1 MVSAIIV
8 SGGKGRRMK
17 SDVNKQ
23 YIKLAGKEMVVWTL
37 EAFQACGTIDE
48 IVLVLPEDEIDYFKR
63 EILKSNSIGK
73 LAAIVPGGQ
82 ERQDSVY
89 NGLKACSIGTD
100 IVLIHDGARPF
111 VTEDIIINV
120 ARAATEYGAST
131 AAVRVKDT
139 IKYEDG
145 HGIAE
150 SSLDR
155 SRLWSIQTPQGFKY
169 RIILEAHEYAKEK
182 GISVTD
188 DTAIAEL
195 KGYRAKLVEGN
206 YYNIKITTPED
217 VILGEAI
224 AEKIG
229 KREI

>member
-17 SDVNKQ
+17 ADINKQ
-23 YIKLAGKEMVVWTL
+23 YIKLGGREIIVRTL
-37 EAFQACGTIDE
+37 ETFQACGTIDE
-48 IVLVLPEDEIDYFKR
+48 IVLVLPEDEIYYFKK
-63 EILKSNSIGK
+63 EILKNHCISK
-73 LAAIVPGGQ
+73 LTAIVPGGQ

-89 NGLKACSIGTD
+89 NGLKACSTGTG

-111 VTEDIIINV
+111 VTEDIITSV
-120 ARAATEYGAST
+120 AQGAAGYGAST

-155 SRLWSIQTPQGFKY
+155 SRLWAIQTPQGFKY
-169 RIILEAHEYAKEK
+169 SVILEAHEYAKEK
-182 GISVTD
+182 GINATD
-188 DTAIAEL
+188 DTALAEL
-195 KGYRAKLVEGN
+195 KGYRARLIEGS

-217 VILGEAI
+217 VVLGEAI
-224 AEKIG
+224 AEKMD
-229 KREI
+229 KKEK

>member
-8 SGGKGRRMK
+8 GGGKGRRMK
-17 SDVNKQ
+17 SAVNKQ
-23 YIKLAGKEMVVWTL
+23 YIKLGGREIIVRTL
-37 EAFQACGTIDE
+37 ETFQACDTINE
-48 IVLVLPEDEIDYFKR
+48 IVLVLPEDEIDYFKK
-63 EILKSNSIGK
+63 EILKNHCISK
-73 LAAIVPGGQ
+73 LIAIVPGGQ

-89 NGLKACSIGTD
+89 NGLKACSKGTD

-111 VTEDIIINV
+111 VTEDIITSV
-120 ARAATEYGAST
+120 VQAAAEYGAST

-155 SRLWSIQTPQGFKY
+155 SRLWAIQTPQGFKY
-169 RIILEAHEYAKEK
+169 SVILEAHEHAKEK
-182 GISVTD
+182 GINATD
-188 DTAIAEL
+188 DTALAEL
-195 KGYRAKLVEGN
+195 KGHRARLIEGS

-217 VILGEAI
+217 VVLGKAI
-224 AEKIG
+224 AEKMD
-229 KREI
+229 KKEK